1 MIMSSN
7 VHQASDLKQMQ
18 SLPLEAKIRMS
29 QQRMKIWHESW
40 VRFEIYDKT
49 TGKTRF
55 VTYDARKGE
64 PPLKDTEYIETEFD
78 GQVYISFSDGK
89 DSTVLADLYARLCKE
104 YGWTLYLLF
113 VNTGLEYPEIQKFV
127 KEYAE
132 WLRNTYEIEVVLDI
146 VRPEMR
152 FDEVIKKYGY
162 PAVSKEV
169 AQCVEQAKRNA
180 KTGKYTY
187 RIKRLNN
194 ELLDKEGK
202 PSRYN
207 IPQWRFLLD
216 ADFDISHQC
225 CNVMKKKPAKA
236 YEKETGRKAI
246 IGTLAQESRLRQQKW
261 IQNGCNAFEGKRPTS
276 QPLSFWTEQDILHYI
291 KKYMQKDF
299 DKAWDAA
306 KNAHGY
312 ERRKARK
319 FIKSMN
325 YRRYAYCSVY
335 GDIQIKSE
343 SELEGQMNLIDYLDC
358 YEPEDLLETTG
369 CDRTGCIFCMF
380 GCHLEK
386 EPNRFQR
393 LKETHPRQY
402 QYCIGGGEY
411 VYKVFRRHLDGKW
424 SEFDMSWEYDD
435 GTPMTKREIES
446 FAQIHSVGFG
456 GSKEEDM
463 TLKVEKQWQP
473 SKEGLGLGKVLDY
486 IGVKYD

>member
-1 MIMSSN
+1 MSGN

-18 SLPLEAKIRMS
+18 SLPLEAKIRMTK
-29 QQRMKIWHESW
+29 QRIKVWYESW
-40 VRFEIYDKT
+40 VRFEIHDKA
-49 TGKTRF
+49 TGKVRF
-55 VTYDARKGE
+55 ITYDTRKGE
-64 PPLKDTEYIETEFD
+64 PPLKDTEYIESAYD
-78 GQVYISFSDGK
+78 GQVYVSFSGGK
-89 DSTVLADLYARLCKE
+89 DSTVLKHIVDSMYDDVPS
-104 YGWTLYLLF
+104 LF
-113 VNTGLEYPEIQKFV
+113 VNTGLEYPEIQKFAMSQ
-127 KEYAE
+127 K
-132 WLRNTYEIEVVLDI
+132 NVVT

-180 KTGKYTY
+180 QTGKYTY

-207 IPQWRFLLD
+207 IPQWKFLLD

-236 YEKETGRKAI
+236 YEKESGRKAI

-291 KKYMQKDF
+291 KKYDVP
-299 DKAWDAA
+299 
-306 KNAHGY
+306 
-312 ERRKARK
+312 
-319 FIKSMN
+319 
-325 YRRYAYCSVY
+325 YCSVY
-335 GDIQIKSE
+335 GDIQVKAE
-343 SELEGQMNLIDYLDC
+343 TDVEGQMNLIDYLEC

-402 QYCIGGGEY
+402 QYCIGGGEM
-411 VYKVFRRHLDGKW
+411 VDGK
-424 SEFDMSWEYDD
+424 
-435 GTPMTKREIES
+435 
-446 FAQIHSVGFG
+446 
-456 GSKEEDM
+456 
-463 TLKVEKQWQP
+463 WQP